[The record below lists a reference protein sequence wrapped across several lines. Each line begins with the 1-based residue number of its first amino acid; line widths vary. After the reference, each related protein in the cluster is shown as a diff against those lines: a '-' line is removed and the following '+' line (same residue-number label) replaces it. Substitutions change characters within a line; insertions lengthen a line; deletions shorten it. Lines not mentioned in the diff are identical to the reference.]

1 MLPGQEM
8 DARRGAKHRQE
19 RLTHAEVPHLRI
31 GGFDEDQYP
40 GRPYEFET
48 PVGPGGVF
56 RSRAYLVNGRL
67 YQLTAV
73 GTKAFATS
81 EQANQFLGSL
91 KLTK

>member
-1 MLPGQEM
+1 MP
-8 DARRGAKHRQE
+8 DAGPSTDRNDSPMPRFR
-19 RLTHAEVPHLRI
+19 TWRI
-31 GGFDEDQYP
+31 AGFDEDQYP
-40 GRPYEFET
+40 GRHYEFET